1 MLSSRLRTDAR
12 VDHPQIEPTCVPK
25 TNDVTQ
31 RVNDHGRGVAH
42 RTEYRP
48 CSTNTTREV
57 FNPHPAELKNPPS
70 TTLSKLYDKVENL

>member
-1 MLSSRLRTDAR
+1 
-12 VDHPQIEPTCVPK
+12 VV
-25 TNDVTQ
+25 
-31 RVNDHGRGVAH
+31 H